1 MKVSWDF
8 VIFATIALILAGVL
22 AGYGGAFDSVRPPPG
37 MTAIEGD
44 YRMRESQ
51 RSAYHYATQAEVCN
65 SLRYM
70 NVILMDEEA
79 RLACRLASDGRPG
92 FRIAEFWEKMREAGR

>member
-1 MKVSWDF
+1 MMDWDWVQKM
-8 VIFATIALILAGVL
+8 VIWSAGVFVVTL
-22 AGYGGAFDSVRPPPG
+22 VVFFAAWAIKSSEHPVG
-37 MTAIEGD
+37 MTTINAPTD
-44 YRMRESQ
+44 P
-51 RSAYHYATQAEVCN
+51 SAYRYENQAAVCN